1 MNPLDESRLFELVSS
16 FRAAILRTEKSKLPI
31 SLSEFPVGSCGD
43 ASLLLARFLQE
54 HGLGEASYVC
64 GHLGPYSHAWL
75 EVGEFQ
81 IDITADQ
88 FVSDPEKELWSGR
101 PGDLWEGVMVTHDR
115 SWHSKFEEQ
124 IRHSADLSLYD
135 ASSRAE
141 LEHYYREITGNL

>member
-1 MNPLDESRLFELVSS
+1 MNPLDESRLVELVGS

-54 HGLGEASYVC
+54 HGFGKASYVC

-75 EVGEFQ
+75 ELDGLL

-88 FVSDPEKELWSGR
+88 FARDPEKELWSGR
-101 PGDLWEGVMVTHDR
+101 PGDLRGGVMVTRDR
-115 SWHSKFEEQ
+115 GWHSKFEEQ
-124 IRHSADLSLYD
+124 FRNPADLGLYD

-141 LEHYYREITGNL
+141 LEQYYCEITRNL